1 MPDRLLLVDDD
12 ASLLKL
18 MAIRLEAEGFEVH
31 TVESAELA
39 VQTLRNTPADLVI
52 TDLRMDGASGLELF
66 EQIQHFYP
74 GLPVIIMSAQG
85 TIPEAVSATQMGVF
99 EFLTKPVDKTVLLST
114 VRAALQRSGS
124 TQAEIF
130 EEWREHIVSRSPLIE
145 RILNQV
151 RQIAS
156 SDVSVLITGAT
167 GTGKELLAR
176 AVHEADEQRK
186 GPMVAVNCGALP
198 EQLLES
204 ELFGHVK
211 GAFTGA
217 ISEHIG
223 LFRAASGGTLFLDEI
238 GDIPLPLQVKLLRAL
253 QERRIRAIGSTTSVA
268 VDVRVISATNR
279 DLERDM
285 REGLFRE
292 DLFYRLNVVN
302 FHLPALAERLEDIPL
317 LANHFLRATRAY
329 QLGRVT
335 RFAPAAIEVMISA
348 PWPGNVRQLENVV
361 QRTAVLSTTQV
372 IPEALVREALTV
384 EDQYL
389 PSLTQARQQFEHDY
403 LVKVLR
409 MTSGSVAE
417 AALLAQR
424 NRTDFYKLLKRHNIN
439 AENSRMT
446 GRHLSA
452 CRRLCETNTLPG
464 TNTLVISTRIAW
476 IVTRLKNAMPK
487 FHVCTA
493 TIGKHGVYHEI
504 TQLASIMC
512 GLPEPSQ
519 WPRLNA
525 IARDMLMYIGR
536 IRGKIP
542 EHHCS
547 TRALTRH
554 VLHRHQPVLV

>member
-1 MPDRLLLVDDD
+1 VADRLLLVDDD
-12 ASLLKL
+12 TSLLKL
-18 MAIRLEAEGFEVH
+18 MAIRLEAEGFEVQ
-31 TVESAELA
+31 TVVSAELA
-39 VQTLRNTPADLVI
+39 LQALRNNPVELVI

-66 EQIQHFYP
+66 EQIRHFYP

-99 EFLTKPVDKTVLLST
+99 EFLTKPVDKSVLLST
-114 VRAALQRSGS
+114 IKAALQRSGS

-167 GTGKELLAR
+167 GSGKELLAR
-176 AVHEADEQRK
+176 AVHQADGLRN

-238 GDIPLPLQVKLLRAL
+238 GDIPLTLQVKLLRAL
-253 QERRIRAIGSTTSVA
+253 QERRIRAIGSTHSEA
-268 VDVRVISATNR
+268 VDVRIISATNR
-279 DLERDM
+279 DLDRDM
-285 REGLFRE
+285 RDGTFRE

-302 FHLPALAERLEDIPL
+302 FHLPSLAERLEDIPL

-329 QLGRVT
+329 QMGLVT
-335 RFAPAAIEVMISA
+335 SFAPAAIEVMISA

-361 QRTAVLSTTQV
+361 QRTAVLSTTPV
-372 IPEALVREALTV
+372 IPESLVREALTV
-384 EDQYL
+384 QDQYL
-389 PSLTQARQQFEHDY
+389 PSLSHARQQFEYDY

-409 MTSGSVAE
+409 LTSGSVTE

-439 AENSRMT
+439 PDRFKEA
-446 GRHLSA
+446 
-452 CRRLCETNTLPG
+452 
-464 TNTLVISTRIAW
+464 
-476 IVTRLKNAMPK
+476 K
-487 FHVCTA
+487 
-493 TIGKHGVYHEI
+493 
-504 TQLASIMC
+504 
-512 GLPEPSQ
+512 
-519 WPRLNA
+519 
-525 IARDMLMYIGR
+525 
-536 IRGKIP
+536 
-542 EHHCS
+542 
-547 TRALTRH
+547 
-554 VLHRHQPVLV
+554 

>member
-18 MAIRLEAEGFEVH
+18 MAIRLEAEGFAVQ
-31 TVESAELA
+31 TVESAEEALQ
-39 VQTLRNTPADLVI
+39 VLRNNSFELVI
-52 TDLRMDGASGLELF
+52 TDLRMSGASGLELF
-66 EQIQHFYP
+66 EQIRHFFP

-99 EFLTKPVDKTVLLST
+99 EFLTKPVDKNVLLST
-114 VRAALQRSGS
+114 IKAALQRSGS
-124 TQAEIF
+124 TQTEIF
-130 EEWREHIVSRSPLIE
+130 EEWREHIVSRSPRIE

-176 AVHEADEQRK
+176 AVHQADELHT
-186 GPMVAVNCGALP
+186 GPMVALNCGALP

-253 QERRIRAIGSTTSVA
+253 QERRIRPIGSTRSEA
-268 VDVRVISATNR
+268 IDVRIISATNR

-285 REGLFRE
+285 QDGLFRE

-302 FHLPALAERLEDIPL
+302 FHVPSLTERLEDIPL
-317 LANHFLRATRAY
+317 LANHFLRDTRAHRMGY
-329 QLGRVT
+329 VT
-335 RFAPAAIEVMISA
+335 SFAPAAIDVMVSA

-361 QRTAVLSTTQV
+361 QRTAALSTTPV

-384 EDQYL
+384 QDQYL
-389 PSLTQARQQFEHDY
+389 PSLQQARQQFEHDY

-439 AENSRMT
+439 
-446 GRHLSA
+446 
-452 CRRLCETNTLPG
+452 PD
-464 TNTLVISTRIAW
+464 
-476 IVTRLKNAMPK
+476 K
-487 FHVCTA
+487 F
-493 TIGKHGVYHEI
+493 KE
-504 TQLASIMC
+504 LA
-512 GLPEPSQ
+512 
-519 WPRLNA
+519 
-525 IARDMLMYIGR
+525 
-536 IRGKIP
+536 
-542 EHHCS
+542 
-547 TRALTRH
+547 
-554 VLHRHQPVLV
+554 